1 MGELIRTFDPPIP
14 KICQLFSHDKTYS
27 HYHCLVD
34 LCCCALDAC
43 PFPGQFLVLCGGS
56 LLNRDT
62 VLTAAH
68 CLDHVPGARPVTQVR
83 VGDHDIT
90 STADGAQHEDL
101 EIAEKILHPGWDP
114 DTLENDLAVVKLA
127 RPVTYSRDVMPVC
140 LPDRLVYREK
150 NV

>member
-1 MGELIRTFDPPIP
+1 M
-14 KICQLFSHDKTYS
+14 
-27 HYHCLVD
+27 
-34 LCCCALDAC
+34 
-43 PFPGQFLVLCGGS
+43 LCGGS

-90 STADGAQHEDL
+90 TTADGARHEDV
-101 EIAEKILHPGWDP
+101 EIAEKIPHPGWNP
-114 DTLENDLAVVKLA
+114 VTLENDLAVVKLA

-140 LPDRLVYREK
+140 LPDRLVYDNTRRNLKPMWETAVNK
-150 NV
+150 SGAYT